1 MSSWS
6 SWAGQS
12 ATESPKP
19 PQGLPPV
26 GLRAKIATLRQQG
39 VKRPSDTGS
48 FSPLKQEP
56 VKQEPVESPA
66 DNSARQA
73 KIRALAEK
81 IRSESR
87 QSREESAQ
95 QKKQQEADKQ
105 AALTEQSKK
114 KVEEEL
120 LRVENLIPGLEEKV
134 VSAEDE
140 TERIAILAAPL
151 SMEAVEDLK
160 EVQAQAIRDTERAV
174 KATKIHLDGAVRE
187 LEKIKREVQ
196 AIQGGAGKTKLV
208 AELAKLDERLQ
219 AARAKVDEHKNVR
232 KDHEAAT
239 QAEKTLAEL
248 SGRLAGVEMECEK
261 AVMMAEPIAKVLG
274 SDLQELG
281 AADIREAKEAL
292 RVAQAT
298 LAPTLRLI
306 IGKSAG
312 LKGPVLQK
320 MLDLQSRAE
329 ESKNQL
335 ERAQQTVEEAQSGA
349 AAQPILKQAKE
360 RLAAVEEILERM
372 RETEAPFLMGI
383 ETLPA
388 DESTEALDKMDTAAK
403 LAMSALLDSNKYVSL
418 KIVEVGRLSEATAS
432 SARQEL
438 EKVKKQID
446 DHVQRVRKFQAEAS
460 KRRRVHLVVG
470 IKHSVEVAEAAI
482 QKLQELSGELRK
494 ATAENLAEALEK
506 ARAADVEAQSA
517 VTAARREVQDKQQDM
532 RQQEGGQAE
541 TLKGDSEVLR
551 SKVRVNSMEAELNK
565 FKRLAGEADEKIKVQ
580 KSLHDIFQVLASAD
594 ADIQRLSEASKHWL
608 ANPKPPAEDE
618 QAVTAVQGTLSGA
631 TSQVEK
637 KIQAAR
643 GLELK
648 ELKTVLGRLQKAQKA
663 LDTVK
668 EAVRERNRSESKGL
682 VQEASAAVQKAEQM
696 LGPIVKAAAAPANEP
711 VLRFPDL
718 LAEGKDA
725 LQSMSQATELVAAGQ
740 AKQLMLEVKVEFA
753 RLQMRCKT
761 GMRKIKTALSELSS
775 YHENTVSQSTAAVLD
790 ALRTAAR
797 RGEGGAYVP
806 EELFTELASGSE
818 MISEKQ
824 LSDFFATYGTGS
836 QLSDEQVQL
845 VMRLLVPHGL
855 TRRAFDALL
864 ADYYSVARDIAIT
877 DDFEI
882 QSAKKV
888 RKLEV
893 GELVEARGAVQIHE
907 TLGLERVMCFAVL
920 DGASG
925 WVTVRTKA
933 GVSYLTSAPKPFL
946 YCTQDVSLRRS
957 ADSETDCV
965 RQLHAGEALE
975 LLQGP
980 EHERLG
986 SEKRL
991 RGIACS
997 DESSGWLQ
1005 VQNSDGATMAE
1016 ERNNMFKCTEAIAMT
1031 DVEDFDSCS
1040 MVRRVD
1046 VGEALEL
1053 LPGSEANPDS
1063 GGTRMKFRACRDGLE
1078 GWVTTRGSQGKV
1090 YAQPVKRH
1098 FVCIQ
1103 ACPLHAGLGAESSV
1117 VRVLMPGEA
1126 FEAFEDPKEVTGGLK
1141 RDTYKVRAVRD
1152 GADGWVVAQSAGEIL
1167 PWRKTYKVLKTVPLT
1182 KSQPAN
1188 EAAEVVEVVRVLE
1201 PDELVDVS
1209 EPPTEDRSSGQL
1221 RARCV
1226 AQKDQS
1232 AGWATVRD
1240 GLSSLHMRPLTEAEL
1255 IEAKALTAAEDGGAA
1270 ASTTPPLDKSG
1281 KGGGKSKTA
1290 SKGKGRGQASNA
1302 PKRPFVEV
1310 KQEMEQS
1317 SWQRSSKRYR
1327 SS

>member
-1 MSSWS
+1 MSSW
-6 SWAGQS
+6 W
-12 ATESPKP
+12 TEQDDTEIPTP
-19 PQGLPPV
+19 PQGPPPA
-26 GLRAKIATLRQQG
+26 GLRAKIASLRQQG
-39 VKRPSDTGS
+39 LKRPSDTG
-48 FSPLKQEP
+48 PALP
-56 VKQEPVESPA
+56 VKQEPVEPA
-66 DNSARQA
+66 ADSSARQA

-81 IRSESR
+81 IRSETR
-87 QSREESAQ
+87 QSRDDSAQ
-95 QKKQQEADKQ
+95 KTKQQQADKE
-105 AALTEQSKK
+105 AALTEHSRK
-114 KVEEEL
+114 KVEEET
-120 LRVENLIPGLEEKV
+120 LRVESLVPKLEEKV
-134 VSAEDE
+134 VNAEDE
-140 TERIAILAAPL
+140 TERVAILAAPL
-151 SMEAVEDLK
+151 SMDAVEDLK
-160 EVQAQAIRDTERAV
+160 EVQASAIRDTERAV
-174 KATKIHLDGAVRE
+174 KATKVHLDSTVRE
-187 LEKIKREVQ
+187 LEKIKREAQ

-208 AELAKLDERLQ
+208 AELAILEERLQ
-219 AARAKVDEHKNVR
+219 AARAKVDEYKNVR

-239 QAEKTLAEL
+239 QAEQTLVEL
-248 SGRLAGVEMECEK
+248 SGRLAGVEMDCEK

-274 SDLQELG
+274 STLQELG

-312 LKGPVLQK
+312 LKGPVQQK
-320 MLDLQSRAE
+320 MLDLQTRAE
-329 ESKNQL
+329 ESKSQL
-335 ERAQQTVEEAQSGA
+335 DRAQQTVEEAQSGA

-418 KIVEVGRLSEATAS
+418 KIVEVGRLSEATAA

-438 EKVKKQID
+438 ERAKQQID
-446 DHVQRVRKFQAEAS
+446 GHVQRVRKFQAEAS
-460 KRRRVHLVVG
+460 KRRRIHLVVG
-470 IKHSVEVAEAAI
+470 IKHAVEMAEAAI
-482 QKLQELSGELRK
+482 QNLQQLSVDLRK
-494 ATAENLAEALEK
+494 ATAENLAEVLEK

-517 VTAARREVQDKQQDM
+517 VTAARREVQDRQQDI
-532 RQQEGGQAE
+532 RQQDGNQAE

-551 SKVRVNSMEAELNK
+551 SKVRVNSMEAELSK
-565 FKRLAGEADEKIKVQ
+565 FKKLAGETDEKIKVQ
-580 KSLHDIFQVLASAD
+580 KSLVDISQVLASAD
-594 ADIQRLSEASKHWL
+594 TEIQRLLEASKQWP
-608 ANPKPPAEDE
+608 ANQKPPAEDE
-618 QAVTAVQGTLSGA
+618 QAVTAVQGTLSEA

-648 ELKTVLGRLQKAQKA
+648 ELRTVLGRLQKSQKS
-663 LDTVK
+663 LDTIKVAVK
-668 EAVRERNRSESKGL
+668 ERNRSESKCL
-682 VQEASAAVQKAEQM
+682 AQDASAAVQKAEQNIA
-696 LGPIVKAAAAPANEP
+696 PIVQAAGAPANVP
-711 VLRFPDL
+711 LLRLPDL

-725 LQSMSQATELVAAGQ
+725 LQVMSQATELVTAGQ

-775 YHENTVSQSTAAVLD
+775 YHDNTVSQSTAAVLD
-790 ALRTAAR
+790 ALRTAAK
-797 RGEGGAYVP
+797 RGEGGSYVP
-806 EELFTELASGSE
+806 DELFAELASGGD

-845 VMRLLVPHGL
+845 VMRLLVPHDL
-855 TRRAFDALL
+855 SRRAFDALL

-893 GELVEARGAVQIHE
+893 GELVEARGAVQVHE
-907 TLGLERVMCFAVL
+907 TLGLERVMCVAVL
-920 DGASG
+920 DGATG

-933 GVSYLTSAPKPFL
+933 GVSYLTSAAKPFL

-957 ADSETDCV
+957 AESETECV

-1005 VQNSDGATMAE
+1005 LKNSDGATMAE

-1053 LPGSEANPDS
+1053 LPGDKANPDS
-1063 GGTRMKFRACRDGLE
+1063 GSTRMKFRACRDGLE
-1078 GWVTTRGSQGKV
+1078 GWVTTKGSQGKV
-1090 YAQPVKRH
+1090 YAHSVKKH

-1117 VRVLMPGEA
+1117 VKVLMPGEA
-1126 FEAFEDPKEVTGGLK
+1126 FKAFEDPKEVTGGQK
-1141 RDTYKVRAVRD
+1141 RDIYKVRAVRD
-1152 GADGWVVAQSAGEIL
+1152 GADGWVVAQTAGEIV
-1167 PWRKTYKVLKTVPLT
+1167 PWSKTYKVLKTMPLT

-1188 EAAEVVEVVRVLE
+1188 EAAEIVEVLRVLE
-1201 PDELVDVS
+1201 PDEVVEVS

-1226 AQKDQS
+1226 AQKDQV
-1232 AGWATVRD
+1232 AGWATVQD
-1240 GLSSLHMRPLTEAEL
+1240 GTSSLHMRPLTEAEL
-1255 IEAKALTAAEDGGAA
+1255 VEAKAALTVADDGGAA
-1270 ASTTPPLDKSG
+1270 APTTPPLDKG
-1281 KGGGKSKTA
+1281 KGKGKSKTA
-1290 SKGKGRGQASNA
+1290 FKGKGKGPAPNQ
-1302 PKRPFVEV
+1302 PKRAFLEV
-1310 KQEMEQS
+1310 KQEMEQNSWQS
-1317 SWQRSSKRYR
+1317 SWQGSAKRNRYN
-1327 SS
+1327 